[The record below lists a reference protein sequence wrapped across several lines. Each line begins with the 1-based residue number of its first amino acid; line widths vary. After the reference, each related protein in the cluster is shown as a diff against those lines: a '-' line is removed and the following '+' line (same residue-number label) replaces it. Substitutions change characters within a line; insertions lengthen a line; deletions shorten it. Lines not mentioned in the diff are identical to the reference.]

1 MSAPKEKR
9 KENERKIKWLNF
21 ALLIYKCS
29 HNARFIV
36 CEAVTLPW
44 CIGSSTNR
52 AINDVHISF
61 CLTIEG
67 MEGEIGALGGYDEAR
82 IARGVFAASSRFHRS

>member
-9 KENERKIKWLNF
+9 KEKERKIKWPDF

-29 HNARFIV
+29 HNARLIV

-52 AINDVHISF
+52 AVNDVHISY

-67 MEGEIGALGGYDEAR
+67 IEGEIGA
-82 IARGVFAASSRFHRS
+82 